1 MDTHTDTIANTEERD
16 MTEQAAGW
24 FDDPTNRYMYRYW
37 NGTQWADQVSSG
49 MTNSTDPTP
58 MDASVATTPPAPGT
72 AAPTATQPAPAPTV
86 HVTQKSGMGFGAILG
101 VILAIVAIGVLIVV
115 LMNSSSDDSSTP
127 TTAVSATTEV
137 PATTTAP

>member
-1 MDTHTDTIANTEERD
+1 
-16 MTEQAAGW
+16 MTEQVAGW
-24 FDDPTNRYMYRYW
+24 YDDPTNRYVYRYW
-37 NGTQWADQVSSG
+37 NGAQWADQVSSG
-49 MTNSTDPTP
+49 RTNSTDPTP
-58 MDASVATTPPAPGT
+58 MDPSAAATPPAPGT

-127 TTAVSATTEV
+127 LSLRRRRFRQR
-137 PATTTAP
+137 PQPRDGQPL